1 MKLKTKFGM
10 VVSGHKK
17 ASQAGMK
24 ILKNGGNA
32 MDAAIATAATLSI
45 VIPNMNGLGGD
56 SIALWYSSKNKKIL
70 TINGSGKS
78 PKKANISYFK
88 TLGLKKI
95 PQRGPLSITVPG
107 VVDAWDVSLKKF
119 GKKKLK
125 DVLNDAIKL
134 AENGIKIDKYLND
147 FLKGDV
153 YKKLIKNN
161 KNLSNIYGLPK
172 DIRLGKI
179 IKQKKLAETLKVL
192 AKHGSKSFY
201 KGSLSK
207 AILKDLQLQGSIL
220 DKNDF
225 SNHSTLIQKP
235 INTEY
240 FGKSVFSAPPNS
252 QGLALIGLCNLFNNI
267 NQKIEINDYLK
278 IKKEIFFLRDM
289 YCLDPSISKLYRDK
303 NRLKKIEDNFKK
315 VSGDTSTLV
324 VVDKYGNAVSW
335 VQSLFEEFGSS
346 IVSPNTGIIF
356 HNRMYLEKI
365 SKKGYNKL
373 KPQKRPFHTLCP
385 VIVLDKKD
393 LDLTIAT
400 PGDHGQPQTIFQIL
414 NYIYNSKY
422 SIKKAILTSRIR
434 HNQGNEILVEKGFN
448 KNFKNLKNTK
458 IKFKV
463 YNKHHRIFGGVTAIK
478 VNSDKT
484 LSKGADKR
492 RNCF

>member
-207 AILKDLQLQGSIL
+207 VILEDLQLQGSIL

-225 SNHSTLIQKP
+225 INHSTLIQKP

-278 IKKEIFFLRDM
+278 VKKEIFFLRDM

-303 NRLKKIEDNFKK
+303 NRLKKI
-315 VSGDTSTLV
+315 
-324 VVDKYGNAVSW
+324 
-335 VQSLFEEFGSS
+335 
-346 IVSPNTGIIF
+346 
-356 HNRMYLEKI
+356 
-365 SKKGYNKL
+365 
-373 KPQKRPFHTLCP
+373 
-385 VIVLDKKD
+385 KD
-393 LDLTIAT
+393 
-400 PGDHGQPQTIFQIL
+400 
-414 NYIYNSKY
+414 
-422 SIKKAILTSRIR
+422 
-434 HNQGNEILVEKGFN
+434 
-448 KNFKNLKNTK
+448 
-458 IKFKV
+458 
-463 YNKHHRIFGGVTAIK
+463 
-478 VNSDKT
+478 
-484 LSKGADKR
+484 
-492 RNCF
+492 